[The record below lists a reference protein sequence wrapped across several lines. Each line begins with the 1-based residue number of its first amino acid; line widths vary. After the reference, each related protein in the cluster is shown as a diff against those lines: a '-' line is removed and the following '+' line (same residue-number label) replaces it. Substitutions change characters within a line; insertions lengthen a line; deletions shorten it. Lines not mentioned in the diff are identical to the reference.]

1 MLFLG
6 SIFKELFLPYT
17 FKTYFYHQT
26 ITNLMRNLSI
36 QLFFLLLI
44 VTSCSTGKKA
54 LEKGNYFSA
63 VSKAVQRLKSS
74 PDSKKAAKVLK
85 DGYQLT
91 LDWSQEELDMI
102 FSNSNAFKW
111 EQAIGIMNQVNSLA
125 KQIRQTPAARKI
137 IANPKSYSSELNM
150 ALEKAAEE
158 RYQAGLYEL
167 EQNTQE
173 SAHMAF
179 NHFRKAD
186 RYIPG
191 FKQVNEMLAQA
202 KELATIHVVV
212 EAIPVNAINYKLSS
226 EFFYN
231 QVFSYLNKQFPR
243 ESFVNFY
250 SPGEAKNQSLENP
263 DFIVAMQFFDFS
275 VGNTAHSE
283 IEKELKTR
291 VEIESEDTTR
301 VRYKNYAAKIK
312 IYTDKVVSGG
322 VLDMKIYESGSD
334 KMIKND
340 RIPGS
345 FTWVNDY
352 AIFVGDIEALDK
364 NHLALIERKAVP
376 LPPRQDLFIEFTKPI
391 YDQLTGK
398 LNGFFR
404 RYN

>member
-6 SIFKELFLPYT
+6 SKNKELFLPFT
-17 FKTYFYHQT
+17 FKTYFYHKT

-102 FSNSNAFKW
+102 FSNNNTFKW
-111 EQAIGIMNQVNSLA
+111 EQAIGIMNHVNSLA

-158 RYQAGLYEL
+158 RYQVGLYEL

-173 SAHMAF
+173 SAHVAF

-250 SPGEAKNQSLENP
+250 SPREAKNQSLENP

-275 VGNTAHSE
+275 VGNTAHKE
-283 IEKELKTR
+283 VEKELKTK
-291 VEIESEDTTR
+291 VEIESKDTTR
-301 VRYKNYAAKIK
+301 IRYKNYAAKIK
-312 IYTDKVVSGG
+312 IYTDEVVSGG
-322 VLDMKIYESGSD
+322 VLDMKIYESGSN

-345 FTWVNDY
+345 FTWLNDY

-364 NHLALIERKAVP
+364 NHLALIEREAVP

-391 YDQLTGK
+391 YDQLTRK